1 MRVLFVFILPSGGM
15 DTLNRMRIKALRSV
29 GIESCLLYFRR
40 GSGSS
45 NHSADTPVFYTTD
58 HEEIRYILQFYSF
71 DAIVLTSF
79 FMQLELFRHLGFTKP
94 IIFENQGFG
103 PKEQAH
109 QALVHAQPYL
119 NAHADA
125 LLYPRT
131 PHIEASFS
139 ALYPHKF
146 HFSFSNPFDVD
157 QFGYRPNPRVPVP
170 ILAWIGRLD
179 DNKNWRDF
187 LRLGS
192 VVAQSVP
199 NVALW
204 VFSDP
209 TLADPGEP
217 AQLHAMTIEL
227 GLLSRVTQ
235 YHNIPHAQMADFLS
249 QVGDSGGMLCMTS
262 KTEGATAYAALEALS
277 CRCPVVTT
285 DSDGVREAIIDEVT
299 GLYYQHG
306 DIAGGTSQINRLI
319 SDVNL
324 RKKLIRNG
332 EKHVRNEFSMG
343 KYANHF
349 AVMLRYMGI
358 GS

>member
-1 MRVLFVFILPSGGM
+1 M
-15 DTLNRMRIKALRSV
+15 DTLNRMRVKALRIA

-40 GSGSS
+40 GSGSA
-45 NHSADTPVFYTTD
+45 NQSADTPVFYTTQP
-58 HEEIRYILQFYSF
+58 EEIQYILNYYSV

-79 FMQLELFRHLGFTKP
+79 YMQLELFRLVGFTKP
-94 IIFENQGFG
+94 IIFENQGLG

-109 QALVHAQPYL
+109 QSLVHALPFI

-139 ALYPHKF
+139 ALYPHKL
-146 HFSFSNPFDVD
+146 HFSFSNPFDIEH
-157 QFGYRPNPRVPVP
+157 FRYRPSLQVPIP

-187 LRLGS
+187 LRIAS
-192 VVAQSVP
+192 VVATFVP

-204 VFSDP
+204 MFSDP
-209 TLADPGEP
+209 ALAEPGESE
-217 AQLHAMTIEL
+217 QLHAMTIEL
-227 GLLSRVTQ
+227 GLLQRITH
-235 YHNIPHAQMADFLS
+235 YHNIPHAQMADYLS
-249 QVGDSGGMLCMTS
+249 QVGDSGGLLCMTS

-285 DSDGVREAIIDEVT
+285 DSDGVRAAIIDEVT
-299 GLYYQHG
+299 GLYYPHG
-306 DIAGGTSQINRLI
+306 DFAGGASQINRLI
-319 SDVNL
+319 SDASL
-324 RKKLIRNG
+324 QKKLIRNG
-332 EKHVRNEFSMG
+332 EKQIRTEFSME

-349 AVMLRYMGI
+349 AVMLRYLGI
-358 GS
+358 HS

>member
-1 MRVLFVFILPSGGM
+1 M
-15 DTLNRMRIKALRSV
+15 DTLNRMRVKALRSV
-29 GIESCLLYFRR
+29 GIESCLLYYRR
-40 GSGSS
+40 GSGSA
-45 NHSADTPVFYTTD
+45 NQSADTPVFYTTD
-58 HEEIRYILQFYSF
+58 PEEIRYILQYYSF

-79 FMQLELFRHLGFTKP
+79 FLQLELFRQLGFTKP

-109 QALVHAQPYL
+109 QALIHAQPYL

-139 ALYPHKF
+139 ELYPHKL
-146 HFSFSNPFDVD
+146 HFSFSNPFDID
-157 QFGYRPNPRVPVP
+157 DFGYRPNPQVPIP

-187 LRLGS
+187 LRLAS
-192 VVAQSVP
+192 LVANQVP
-199 NVALW
+199 NVAIW
-204 VFSDP
+204 MFTDP
-209 TLADPGEP
+209 ELAEPGEP
-217 AQLHAMTIEL
+217 EQLQTMSTAL
-227 GLLSRVTQ
+227 GLLQRITHYQ
-235 YHNIPHAQMADFLS
+235 NIPHAQMADYLS
-249 QVGDSGGMLCMTS
+249 QVGDSGGLLCMTS

-285 DSDGVREAIIDEVT
+285 DSDGVRAAIIDEVT
-299 GLYYQHG
+299 GLYYPHG
-306 DIAGGTSQINRLI
+306 DISGGASQINRLLT
-319 SDVNL
+319 DVKL

-332 EKHVRNEFSMG
+332 EKQIRNEFSMG

-349 AVMLRYMGI
+349 AVMLRYLGI

>member
-1 MRVLFVFILPSGGM
+1 M
-15 DTLNRMRIKALRSV
+15 DTLNRMRVKALRNA

-40 GSGSS
+40 GSGSA
-45 NHSADTPVFYTTD
+45 NQTADTPVFYTSD
-58 HEEIRYILQFYSF
+58 PQEIHYIIQYYSF
-71 DAIVLTSF
+71 DAIVVTSF
-79 FMQLELFRHLGFTKP
+79 YTQLELFRHVGFTKP

-109 QALVHAQPYL
+109 GALIHAQPYL

-131 PHIEASFS
+131 PHIEASLS
-139 ALYPHKF
+139 ALYPNKL
-146 HFSFSNPFDVD
+146 HFSFSNPFDID
-157 QFGYRPNPRVPVP
+157 HFGYRPNPHVPIP

-187 LRLGS
+187 LRLAS
-192 VVAQSVP
+192 VVAKSVP

-204 VFSDP
+204 MFSDP
-209 TLADPGEP
+209 TLAEPGEP
-217 AQLHAMTIEL
+217 EQLHAMTIEL
-227 GLLSRVTQ
+227 GLLHRITH

-285 DSDGVREAIIDEVT
+285 DSDGVRAAIIDEVT
-299 GLYYQHG
+299 GLYYPHT
-306 DIAGGTSQINRLI
+306 DIAGGTAQINRLI
-319 SDVNL
+319 TDANL

-332 EKHVRNEFSMG
+332 VNHIRNEFSMG

-349 AVMLRYMGI
+349 SVMLRYLGI
-358 GS
+358 SS